1 MTSEMDAALAE
12 LRDGPLYRFADW
24 PNPAVPNGRIGVY
37 TVWHDDQLV
46 YVGMAG
52 RAISPGAADSE
63 PASGRLTG
71 LRSRLASHASGR
83 RSGDQFCVYVF
94 DHLILPTLTRQQID
108 GAALGQLSLDGLTRQ
123 LVRQSLSYR
132 FTLLKDAATARA
144 VERQIQREGLA
155 SQPPLLNPLRGALQ
169 SQSDGHGGQ
178 KTASRTR
185 RRYSK

>member
-1 MTSEMDAALAE
+1 MTSDIDAALVE

-63 PASGRLTG
+63 AASGRLTG
-71 LRSRLASHASGR
+71 IRSRLASHASGR
-83 RSGDQFCVYVF
+83 RSGNQFCVYVF
-94 DHLILPTLTRQQID
+94 DRLILPTLSRQQID
-108 GAALGQLSLDGLTRQ
+108 SAATGQLSLDGLTRQ
-123 LVRQSLSYR
+123 LIQQSLCYR
-132 FTLLKDAATARA
+132 FTLLNETVTARA

-155 SQPPLLNPLRGALQ
+155 SQPPLLNPLRGARQ
-169 SQSDGHGGQ
+169 GQSD
-178 KTASRTR
+178 R
-185 RRYSK
+185 RDRRPRPG